1 MKVLKPL
8 QIATTALCEAE
19 MVSVSLVY
27 PIIRSLITKHLF
39 WSEEDSSVVAEFKQS
54 VTKKLQQRFK
64 IDDIGI
70 ADKVPILAAVL
81 DPRYL
86 HLSFLSV
93 RQRSIATAVI
103 KEKSKEIFQK
113 KAATQSSEKNSED
126 KDCEPPS
133 KKKKQETV
141 LSFLMGDQE
150 VDNDDCNGE
159 VDRYLA
165 QKAIATNSTI
175 SILDY
180 WKRHS
185 ECYPSLASLAKCL
198 LCVPATSVPAE
209 SFFNCWIDYSTT
221 KQLKV
226 VSSEFYFHKLITVHI
241 ELYLFYRFIRFFI
254 VHRSVLTAENLMK
267 VKAQKSF

>member
-1 MKVLKPL
+1 M
-8 QIATTALCEAE
+8 
-19 MVSVSLVY
+19 Y
-27 PIIRSLITKHLF
+27 PIIHSLITKHLF
-39 WSEEDSSVVAEFKQS
+39 WSEEDSSVVAEFKRS
-54 VTKKLQQRFK
+54 VTKELQQRFK

-81 DPRYL
+81 DLSYL

-93 RQRSIATAVI
+93 RRRSIATAVI

-113 KAATQSSEKNSED
+113 KAATQSSEENNED

-133 KKKKQETV
+133 KKKKQETA

-150 VDNDDCNGE
+150 VDNDDCNGEE

-209 SFFNCWIDYSTT
+209 
-221 KQLKV
+221 KV
-226 VSSEFYFHKLITVHI
+226 FSIAGLTISQQRSSLSPDNADMLIF
-241 ELYLFYRFIRFFI
+241 LQK
-254 VHRSVLTAENLMK
+254 NLPR
-267 VKAQKSF
+267 